1 MEESNID
8 VLTANRMY
16 KSRIFAMLFSDRN
29 ELLKLYNAINGTSYD
44 DPDLLQVNTL
54 ENAVYMSM
62 QNDVSFIIDMRLNLY
77 EHQSTYSPNLPVRYL
92 LYVADV
98 YSDYTK
104 DMNLYGTKAV
114 KLPTPR
120 FVIFYN
126 GQAEQPD
133 RKELKLSELFSIPDA
148 DPSLELKAVMLNINK
163 GHNRKL
169 METCRTLQDYA
180 EYTFRVREY
189 AAEMPLDLAVEQAIT
204 ECISEGILADFLR
217 KNRAEAKKVSI
228 YEYDEERH
236 MRQTREEGME
246 EGYANGFSQGIEQG
260 ITQTVI
266 NLLKSGLL
274 TDIQIREITGLD
286 QKQLD
291 ELKKK
296 IFSGE
301 IEDSKTIAAIMAYAV
316 KYNR

>member
-1 MEESNID
+1 MNENKTE
-8 VLTANRMY
+8 VLTANRIY
-16 KSRIFAMLFSDRN
+16 KLRIFAMLFSDRN

-44 DPDLLQVNTL
+44 DPELLQINTL

-62 QNDVSFIIDMRLNLY
+62 QNDVSFIIEMRLHLY

-104 DMNLYGTKAV
+104 DMNLYGSRPV
-114 KLPTPR
+114 KLPTPK

-126 GQAEQPD
+126 GQAEQLD
-133 RKELKLSELFSIPDA
+133 RKELKLSDLFTIPESE
-148 DPSLELKAVMLNINK
+148 PSLELTAVMLNINK

-169 METCRTLQDYA
+169 METCRTLHDYA
-180 EYTFRVREY
+180 EYTSRVREY
-189 AAEMPLDLAVEQAIT
+189 AAEMSLDEAVECAIT

-236 MRQTREEGME
+236 MRQTREEGVE
-246 EGYANGFSQGIEQG
+246 EGFASGLEQG
-260 ITQTVI
+260 MKQKEKQIAI
-266 NLLKSGLL
+266 NLMNAGIL
-274 TDIQIREITGLD
+274 TEEQICAVTGLD
-286 QKQLD
+286 LEELE
-291 ELKKK
+291 ELKKTL
-296 IFSGE
+296 SE
-301 IEDSKTIAAIMAYAV
+301 E
-316 KYNR
+316 

>member
-1 MEESNID
+1 MGESNID

-77 EHQSTYSPNLPVRYL
+77 GHQSTYSPNLPVRYL

-286 QKQLD
+286 QEQLD
-291 ELKKK
+291 ELKK
-296 IFSGE
+296 
-301 IEDSKTIAAIMAYAV
+301 
-316 KYNR
+316 R

>member
-1 MEESNID
+1 M
-8 VLTANRMY
+8 
-16 KSRIFAMLFSDRN
+16 FFSDRN
-29 ELLKLYNAINGTSYD
+29 ELLTLFTATNKASYA

-286 QKQLD
+286 QEQLD
-291 ELKKK
+291 ELKK
-296 IFSGE
+296 
-301 IEDSKTIAAIMAYAV
+301 
-316 KYNR
+316 R

>member
-266 NLLKSGLL
+266 NLLKLGLL

-296 IFSGE
+296 
-301 IEDSKTIAAIMAYAV
+301 
-316 KYNR
+316 

>member
-1 MEESNID
+1 
-8 VLTANRMY
+8 
-16 KSRIFAMLFSDRN
+16 MLFSDRN

-217 KNRAEAKKVSI
+217 KNRAGAKKVSI

-296 IFSGE
+296 
-301 IEDSKTIAAIMAYAV
+301 
-316 KYNR
+316 

>member
-1 MEESNID
+1 
-8 VLTANRMY
+8 MY

-296 IFSGE
+296 
-301 IEDSKTIAAIMAYAV
+301 
-316 KYNR
+316 

>member
-1 MEESNID
+1 
-8 VLTANRMY
+8 
-16 KSRIFAMLFSDRN
+16 MLFSDRN

-120 FVIFYN
+120 FLIFYN

-296 IFSGE
+296 
-301 IEDSKTIAAIMAYAV
+301 
-316 KYNR
+316 

>member
-189 AAEMPLDLAVEQAIT
+189 AAEMPLDEAVEQAIT

-246 EGYANGFSQGIEQG
+246 EGYASGFSQGIEQG
-260 ITQTVI
+260 ITQTAI

-274 TDIQIREITGLD
+274 TDIQIREID

-291 ELKKK
+291 ELKK
-296 IFSGE
+296 
-301 IEDSKTIAAIMAYAV
+301 
-316 KYNR
+316 R

>member
-148 DPSLELKAVMLNINK
+148 DPSVELKTVMVNIN
-163 GHNRKL
+163 
-169 METCRTLQDYA
+169 A

-246 EGYANGFSQGIEQG
+246 EG
-260 ITQTVI
+260 
-266 NLLKSGLL
+266 
-274 TDIQIREITGLD
+274 
-286 QKQLD
+286 
-291 ELKKK
+291 
-296 IFSGE
+296 
-301 IEDSKTIAAIMAYAV
+301 
-316 KYNR
+316 

>member
-291 ELKKK
+291 ELKK
-296 IFSGE
+296 
-301 IEDSKTIAAIMAYAV
+301 
-316 KYNR
+316 R

>member
-126 GQAEQPD
+126 GHAEQPD
-133 RKELKLSELFSIPDA
+133 RKELELSELFSIQDA

-286 QKQLD
+286 QEQLD
-291 ELKKK
+291 ELKK
-296 IFSGE
+296 
-301 IEDSKTIAAIMAYAV
+301 
-316 KYNR
+316 R

>member
-1 MEESNID
+1 MLFRS

-286 QKQLD
+286 QEQLD
-291 ELKKK
+291 ELKK
-296 IFSGE
+296 
-301 IEDSKTIAAIMAYAV
+301 
-316 KYNR
+316 R

>member
-1 MEESNID
+1 MAENNMD
-8 VLTANRMY
+8 VLTANRTY

-44 DPDLLQVNTL
+44 DPDLLQINTL

-62 QNDVSFIIDMRLNLY
+62 QNDVSFIIELGLNLY
-77 EHQSTYSPNLPVRYL
+77 EHQSTHSPNLPVRYL

-114 KLPTPR
+114 KLPTLK

-133 RKELKLSELFSIPDA
+133 RKELKLSELFTVPEEA
-148 DPSLELKAVMLNINK
+148 PSLELKAVMLNINK

-169 METCRTLQDYA
+169 METCKTLHDYA
-180 EYTFRVREY
+180 EYTSRVREY
-189 AAEMPLDLAVEQAIT
+189 AAEISLDEAVERAIT
-204 ECISEGILADFLR
+204 ECISEDILADFLR

-236 MRQTREEGME
+236 MRQTREEGVE
-246 EGYANGFSQGIEQG
+246 EGYTKGINQGIEQ
-260 ITQTVI
+260 TAV
-266 NLLKSGLL
+266 NLIKARLL
-274 TDIQIREITGLD
+274 TDEQIKEVTGLS
-286 QKQLD
+286 QVQLD
-291 ELKKK
+291 NLKEGK
-296 IFSGE
+296 S
-301 IEDSKTIAAIMAYAV
+301 
-316 KYNR
+316 N

>member
-204 ECISEGILADFLR
+204 EYISEGILADFLR
-217 KNRAEAKKVSI
+217 KNRAEAQKVSI

-296 IFSGE
+296 
-301 IEDSKTIAAIMAYAV
+301 
-316 KYNR
+316 

>member
-133 RKELKLSELFSIPDA
+133 RKELKWAELASTPES
-148 DPSLELKAVMLNINK
+148 DPSRELKAVMLNINK

-286 QKQLD
+286 QEQLD
-291 ELKKK
+291 ELKK
-296 IFSGE
+296 
-301 IEDSKTIAAIMAYAV
+301 
-316 KYNR
+316 R

>member
-1 MEESNID
+1 
-8 VLTANRMY
+8 
-16 KSRIFAMLFSDRN
+16 MLFSDRN

-54 ENAVYMSM
+54 ENSVYMSM

-77 EHQSTYSPNLPVRYL
+77 EHQSTYSPNLPVWYL

-296 IFSGE
+296 
-301 IEDSKTIAAIMAYAV
+301 
-316 KYNR
+316 

>member
-217 KNRAEAKKVSI
+217 KNRAKAKKVSI

-296 IFSGE
+296 
-301 IEDSKTIAAIMAYAV
+301 
-316 KYNR
+316 

>member
-1 MEESNID
+1 
-8 VLTANRMY
+8 
-16 KSRIFAMLFSDRN
+16 MLFSDRN

-44 DPDLLQVNTL
+44 GPDLLQVNTL

-296 IFSGE
+296 
-301 IEDSKTIAAIMAYAV
+301 
-316 KYNR
+316 

>member
-266 NLLKSGLL
+266 NLLKSGFL
-274 TDIQIREITGLD
+274 TDIQIRDITGLD
-286 QKQLD
+286 QEQLD
-291 ELKKK
+291 ELKK
-296 IFSGE
+296 
-301 IEDSKTIAAIMAYAV
+301 
-316 KYNR
+316 R

>member
-1 MEESNID
+1 MGESNID

-29 ELLKLYNAINGTSYD
+29 ELLKLYNALNGTSYD

-286 QKQLD
+286 QEQLD
-291 ELKKK
+291 ELKK
-296 IFSGE
+296 
-301 IEDSKTIAAIMAYAV
+301 
-316 KYNR
+316 R

>member
-133 RKELKLSELFSIPDA
+133 RKELKLSELFSIPDE

-296 IFSGE
+296 
-301 IEDSKTIAAIMAYAV
+301 
-316 KYNR
+316 

>member
-1 MEESNID
+1 MNENKTE
-8 VLTANRMY
+8 VLTANRIY

-44 DPDLLQVNTL
+44 DPELLQINTL

-62 QNDVSFIIDMRLNLY
+62 QNDVSFIIEMRLHLY

-286 QKQLD
+286 QEQLD
-291 ELKKK
+291 ELKK
-296 IFSGE
+296 
-301 IEDSKTIAAIMAYAV
+301 
-316 KYNR
+316 R

>member
-1 MEESNID
+1 MAENNMD
-8 VLTANRMY
+8 VLTANRTY

-44 DPDLLQVNTL
+44 DPDLLQINTL

-62 QNDVSFIIDMRLNLY
+62 QNDVSFIIELGLNLY

-114 KLPTPR
+114 KLPTPK

-133 RKELKLSELFSIPDA
+133 RKELKLSELFTVPEEA
-148 DPSLELKAVMLNINK
+148 PSLELKAVMLNINK

-169 METCRTLQDYA
+169 METCKTLHD
-180 EYTFRVREY
+180 Y
-189 AAEMPLDLAVEQAIT
+189 AAEISLDEAVERAIT
-204 ECISEGILADFLR
+204 ECISEDILADFLR

-236 MRQTREEGME
+236 MRQTREEGVE
-246 EGYANGFSQGIEQG
+246 EGYTKGINQGIEQ
-260 ITQTVI
+260 TAV
-266 NLLKSGLL
+266 NLIKARLL
-274 TDIQIREITGLD
+274 TDEQIKEVTGLS
-286 QKQLD
+286 QVQLD
-291 ELKKK
+291 NLKEGK
-296 IFSGE
+296 S
-301 IEDSKTIAAIMAYAV
+301 
-316 KYNR
+316 N

>member
-1 MEESNID
+1 
-8 VLTANRMY
+8 
-16 KSRIFAMLFSDRN
+16 MLFSDRN

-133 RKELKLSELFSIPDA
+133 RKELRLSELFSIPDA

-266 NLLKSGLL
+266 NLLKSGFL

-286 QKQLD
+286 QEQLD
-291 ELKKK
+291 ELKK
-296 IFSGE
+296 
-301 IEDSKTIAAIMAYAV
+301 
-316 KYNR
+316 R

>member
-1 MEESNID
+1 MAENNMD
-8 VLTANRMY
+8 VLTANRTY
-16 KSRIFAMLFSDRN
+16 KSRIFAMLFNDRN
-29 ELLKLYNAINGTSYD
+29 ELLKLYNAINGTGYD
-44 DPDLLQVNTL
+44 DPDLLQINTL

-62 QNDVSFIIDMRLNLY
+62 QNDVSFIIELGLNLY

-114 KLPTPR
+114 KLPTPK

-133 RKELKLSELFSIPDA
+133 RKELKLSELFTVPEEA
-148 DPSLELKAVMLNINK
+148 PSLELKAVMLNINK

-169 METCRTLQDYA
+169 METCRTLHDYA
-180 EYTFRVREY
+180 EYTSRVREY
-189 AAEMPLDLAVEQAIT
+189 AAKMPLDEAVERAIT

-236 MRQTREEGME
+236 MRQTREEGVE
-246 EGYANGFSQGIEQG
+246 EGYANGLAQGIEQ
-260 ITQTVI
+260 TAV
-266 NLLKSGLL
+266 NLIKTRLL
-274 TDIQIREITGLD
+274 TDEQIKEVTGLSQSQID
-286 QKQLD
+286 TLRKNENTQ
-291 ELKKK
+291 
-296 IFSGE
+296 
-301 IEDSKTIAAIMAYAV
+301 
-316 KYNR
+316 

>member
-1 MEESNID
+1 MGESNID

-44 DPDLLQVNTL
+44 DPGLLQVNTL

-286 QKQLD
+286 QEQLD
-291 ELKKK
+291 ELKK
-296 IFSGE
+296 
-301 IEDSKTIAAIMAYAV
+301 
-316 KYNR
+316 R

>member
-217 KNRAEAKKVSI
+217 ENRAEAKKVSI

-236 MRQTREEGME
+236 MRQTREEGVE
-246 EGYANGFSQGIEQG
+246 EGYANGLTQGIEQ
-260 ITQTVI
+260 TAV
-266 NLLKSGLL
+266 NLIKTRLL
-274 TDIQIREITGLD
+274 TDEQIKEVTGLSQSQID
-286 QKQLD
+286 TLRKNENTQ
-291 ELKKK
+291 
-296 IFSGE
+296 
-301 IEDSKTIAAIMAYAV
+301 
-316 KYNR
+316 

>member
-1 MEESNID
+1 MAENNMD
-8 VLTANRMY
+8 VLTVNRTY

-44 DPDLLQVNTL
+44 DPDLLQINTL

-62 QNDVSFIIDMRLNLY
+62 QNDVSFIIELGLNLY
-77 EHQSTYSPNLPVRYL
+77 EHQSTYSSNLPVRYL

-114 KLPTPR
+114 KLPTPK

-126 GQAEQPD
+126 GQVEQPD
-133 RKELKLSELFSIPDA
+133 RKELKLSELFTVPEEE
-148 DPSLELKAVMLNINK
+148 PSLELKAVMLNINK

-169 METCRTLQDYA
+169 METCKTLHDYA
-180 EYTFRVREY
+180 EYTSRVREY
-189 AAEMPLDLAVEQAIT
+189 AVKLPLDEAVERAIT

-236 MRQTREEGME
+236 MRQTREEGVE
-246 EGYANGFSQGIEQG
+246 EGYAKGLACGISRGIDQGINQGIEQ
-260 ITQTVI
+260 TAI
-266 NLLKSGLL
+266 NLIKARIL
-274 TDIQIREITGLD
+274 TDEQIKEVTGLS
-286 QKQLD
+286 QTQLD
-291 ELKKK
+291 KIKK
-296 IFSGE
+296 I
-301 IEDSKTIAAIMAYAV
+301 
-316 KYNR
+316 YNP

>member
-1 MEESNID
+1 MNENKTE
-8 VLTANRMY
+8 VLTANRIY

-44 DPDLLQVNTL
+44 DPELLQINTL

-62 QNDVSFIIDMRLNLY
+62 QNDVSFIIEMRLHLY

-98 YSDYTK
+98 YLDYTK
-104 DMNLYGTKAV
+104 DMNLYGSRPV
-114 KLPTPR
+114 KLPTPK

-133 RKELKLSELFSIPDA
+133 RKELKLSELFTISESE
-148 DPSLELKAVMLNINK
+148 PSLELTAVMLNINK

-169 METCRTLQDYA
+169 METCRTLHDYA
-180 EYTFRVREY
+180 EYTSRVREY
-189 AAEMPLDLAVEQAIT
+189 AAEMSLDEAVERAIT

-236 MRQTREEGME
+236 MRQTREEGVE
-246 EGYANGFSQGIEQG
+246 EGFASGLEQG
-260 ITQTVI
+260 MKQKEKQIAI
-266 NLLKSGLL
+266 NLMNAGIL
-274 TDIQIREITGLD
+274 TEEQICAVTGLD
-286 QKQLD
+286 LEELE
-291 ELKKK
+291 ELKKTL
-296 IFSGE
+296 SE
-301 IEDSKTIAAIMAYAV
+301 E
-316 KYNR
+316 

>member
-133 RKELKLSELFSIPDA
+133 RKELKLSELFSILDA

-169 METCRTLQDYA
+169 METCRTLQEYA

-246 EGYANGFSQGIEQG
+246 EGYANGFSQGI
-260 ITQTVI
+260 IQTAVKMLNI
-266 NLLKSGLL
+266 KEF
-274 TDIQIREITGLD
+274 TDIQIREVTGLD

-296 IFSGE
+296 
-301 IEDSKTIAAIMAYAV
+301 
-316 KYNR
+316 